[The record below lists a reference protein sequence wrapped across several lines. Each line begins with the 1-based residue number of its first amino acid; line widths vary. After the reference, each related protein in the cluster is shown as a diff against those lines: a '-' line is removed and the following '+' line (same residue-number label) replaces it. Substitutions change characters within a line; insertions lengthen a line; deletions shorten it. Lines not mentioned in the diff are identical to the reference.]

1 MSIRRKTLDDWLMNK
16 GQKIPDGEYNL
27 TIRRQVQ
34 SRHIDGTPEHEAYVK
49 KLEPLGMKPSVLA
62 DDIVQK
68 ELINEFHGK
77 GIYSPNPKDGSP
89 REDVY
94 TG

>member
-1 MSIRRKTLDDWLMNK
+1 MTYPEWKSVYVDKTKTLDDWLMNK

-49 KLEPLGMKPSVLA
+49 KVSA
-62 DDIVQK
+62 
-68 ELINEFHGK
+68 
-77 GIYSPNPKDGSP
+77 
-89 REDVY
+89 
-94 TG
+94 